1 MEWHDVGLVLG
12 SRRLG
17 EADAMLEVM
26 TRDHGRH
33 LGVVKGGRSKRLA
46 ADLQTG
52 NRIDVTWR
60 ARLDEH
66 IGHFV
71 AEPLDA
77 RAAVLMVSALGLNGV
92 QTLAAHLRL
101 LPERDPQPRLFTALE
116 AVLDHFEDAR
126 LAAELVI
133 RFELAVI
140 DALGFGLDLG
150 RCALTGETSD
160 LAWVSPKSGRAAT
173 RDAGRPH
180 ADKLLPLPGFLA
192 TTGLDDPRDWG
203 RASAEDLVA
212 GFRLTAHFFARN
224 VWDPRGLTRPATRDA
239 FVAAVAR
246 ALAREVGSSSG
257 GEGA

>member
-1 MEWHDVGLVLG
+1 VEWNDVGLVLG

-17 EADAMLEVM
+17 EADALLELM

-46 ADLQTG
+46 AGLQAG
-52 NRIDVTWR
+52 NRVDATWR

-71 AEPLDA
+71 VEPLDA
-77 RAAVLMVSALGLNGV
+77 RAARLMVSAIGLNGL

-101 LPERDPQPRLFTALE
+101 LPERDPHPELFAALD

-150 RCALTGETSD
+150 RCALTGATAD

-173 RDAGRPH
+173 REAGLPLADRLLVLPPFLAAAGR
-180 ADKLLPLPGFLA
+180 
-192 TTGLDDPRDWG
+192 DDPTGWG
-203 RASAEDLVA
+203 RASAEDLAA
-212 GFRLTAHFFARN
+212 GFRLTGHFLARN
-224 VWDPRGLTRPATRDA
+224 VWDPRGLRRPDTRDA

-246 ALAREVGSSSG
+246 ALV
-257 GEGA
+257 